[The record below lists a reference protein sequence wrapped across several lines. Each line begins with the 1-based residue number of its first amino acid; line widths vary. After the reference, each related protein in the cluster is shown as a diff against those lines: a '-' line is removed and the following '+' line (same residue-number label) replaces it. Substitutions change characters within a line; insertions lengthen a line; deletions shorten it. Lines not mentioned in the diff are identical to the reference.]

1 VIRGAGSARP
11 PGLRALAL
19 MALLA
24 LLWAPP
30 PARAAPPEPTSAEEL
45 DLLARSLRPEGRR
58 ELEAQAGPLAALPLS
73 EVEAEVDLAAAQVT
87 GRLRLVYT
95 HRQEQPLR
103 DLVLRLYPSAPAL
116 KAGTSLTAEQV
127 AVDGAPAKVQA
138 HGSVLEIA
146 LPAPLQ
152 RGGRVAVTLAFKG
165 RLRRLAE
172 EDDALSIGALGPLLG
187 GGAPQG
193 TTGGASGASA
203 GYGTFAVSPS
213 GATLVDW
220 YPQLA
225 ARVGDRW
232 DVREPGSIGD
242 ASRAD
247 PGAALV
253 TLTFPR
259 GLRASGSGAALGQHA
274 AGPDKEVT
282 TFAHAGLRGVLA
294 LALLRDPT
302 EATADVLLPPAGA
315 LAGAAARAGPAVHL
329 RASSLHGKAG
339 AEALLACARDALVE
353 LSRRLGPYPFSDLAL
368 AEVPLTGGA
377 GGVELPGLALIAR
390 ALAEEGAGASI
401 GAPPGMLEFTC
412 HHEVAHQWFP
422 ALVGSDPRGAP
433 WVDEALAQH
442 LAGLVAESTVEGAE
456 GRAVGDRARSRFVA
470 LNYQGLRM
478 LGRRDGKVARPADA
492 FKDPLTYA
500 GLVYGK
506 APYYFLRVRD
516 LLGDAHHDAALRALR
531 AKWAF
536 REAPES
542 APGEAFAQEA
552 PARKAQLA
560 ALDQRYLREAHGD
573 EDLPALD
580 TADLLGL
587 AGGAEGAAVS
597 ALLQALGGAG
607 GLAGAAGNQPGAA
620 PSRGKKGQRG
630 PVRAP
635 RNVPGLPPGLLDD
648 KALQQALREMGKTSP
663 ELRQMLEQL
672 LKGGLGAGAGSADEE

>member
-1 VIRGAGSARP
+1 MICRVGSARP
-11 PGLRALAL
+11 PLLRALAL
-19 MALLA
+19 AALLA
-24 LLWAPP
+24 
-30 PARAAPPEPTSAEEL
+30 AAPLQAASPGPTSAEEL
-45 DLLARSLRPEGRR
+45 DLLGRSLRPEGRR
-58 ELEAQAGPLAALPLS
+58 ELEVQAGPLGALPLS
-73 EVEAEVDLAAAQVT
+73 EVEAEVDLAAAQVR
-87 GRLRLVYT
+87 GHLRLVYT

-116 KAGTSLTAEQV
+116 KAGTSLSCEQL
-127 AVDGAPAKVQA
+127 AVDGVPVQAQA
-138 HGSVLEIA
+138 HGSVLELA
-146 LPAPLQ
+146 LPAPVQ
-152 RGGRVAVTLAFKG
+152 RGGRVAVTLEFKG
-165 RLRRLAE
+165 QLRRLAE
-172 EDDALSIGALGPLLG
+172 EDDALSVGALAPLLG

-193 TTGGASGASA
+193 TTGGASGAPL

-213 GATLVDW
+213 GAVLVDW

-225 ARVGDRW
+225 ARLGDRW
-232 DVREPGSIGD
+232 DTHEPGAIGD
-242 ASRAD
+242 AARSD

-259 GLRASGSGAALGQHA
+259 GLRAIGSGAALGQHA
-274 AGPDKEVT
+274 AGPDTDVA

-294 LALLRDPT
+294 LALLRDSA
-302 EATADVLLPPAGA
+302 EATAEVLLPPAGA
-315 LAGAAARAGPAVHL
+315 LPGAAARAGPAVHV
-329 RASSLHGKAG
+329 RAASLHGKAG
-339 AEALLACARDALVE
+339 AEALLSCARDALVE

-390 ALAEEGAGASI
+390 ALAEDGGA
-401 GAPPGMLEFTC
+401 APMTQPQGMLEFTC

-422 ALVGSDPRGAP
+422 ALVGTDPRGAP

-442 LAGLVAESTVEGAE
+442 LAGLVAASAVEGPE

-478 LGRRDGKVARPADA
+478 LGRKDGKVGRPADA

-516 LLGDAHHDAALRALR
+516 LLGDAHHDAALRGLR

-542 APGEAFAQEA
+542 AVGEAFAQEA
-552 PARKAQLA
+552 PSRKGQLA
-560 ALDQRYLREAHGD
+560 ALDRRYLREAHGD
-573 EDLPALD
+573 EDLPPLD
-580 TADLLGL
+580 AADLLGL
-587 AGGAEGAAVS
+587 AGGADGAAVS
-597 ALLQALGGAG
+597 ALLRALGGQGGVG

-620 PSRGKKGQRG
+620 PPRGKQQGQRSSA
-630 PVRAP
+630 RT
-635 RNVPGLPPGLLDD
+635 RNLPGLPPGLLDD

-663 ELRQMLEQL
+663 ELKQMLEQL
-672 LKGGLGAGAGSADEE
+672 LRGGLGAGAGEEE